1 MGHKRKAG
9 KREPNGRLSRR
20 GDDVLTRRRDALD
33 REERDMIST
42 GTVARERVFGV
53 KPEHSRDQ
61 LAGSVVGR
69 LCLTEQIS
77 RTQYDAAVCY
87 LEAWHANLIAIQAAT
102 PPYPNAIDLNATKGR
117 ASRPENVAR
126 AQRSVQAWRAARNA
140 VQERQNELRGA
151 GNLFGA
157 LDHCVLRDH
166 DHPHLVG
173 SLREALNA
181 LARFYRLLST
191 EAA

>member
-9 KREPNGRLSRR
+9 KREPNGRLSRKTA
-20 GDDVLTRRRDALD
+20 DVSERYRDGLD
-33 REERDMIST
+33 KEERDTIST
-42 GTVARERVFGV
+42 GLSARVRVHGV

-61 LAGSVVGR
+61 LAGSFVGR
-69 LCLTEQIS
+69 LCLTGELS
-77 RTQYDAAVCY
+77 RVQYDAAMSY
-87 LEAWHANLIAIQAAT
+87 MEDWHANLRAIQAAI
-102 PPYPNAIDLNATKGR
+102 PPWPNAIDLNATKGR
-117 ASRPENVAR
+117 AVGPENIAR
-126 AQRSVQAWRAARNA
+126 AQRSVQAWRAARAA